1 MSTPWYPHT
10 IEQAIA
16 KQPVERPNEYRILK
30 GRDAKGAD
38 MEVWLDKKGFCVKR
52 KGVIHSLGERDAVA
66 YLTAFGFVPDG
77 EVAK

>member
-30 GRDAKGAD
+30 GRDAKGVD

-52 KGVIHSLGERDAVA
+52 KGTIYYFTARETVD
-66 YLTAFGFVPDG
+66 YLNAFEFSEETA
-77 EVAK
+77 

>member
-30 GRDAKGAD
+30 GRDAKGVD

-52 KGVIHSLGERDAVA
+52 KGTITYMTGQEAA
-66 YLTAFGFVPDG
+66 TYLNAFEFSEVTA
-77 EVAK
+77 